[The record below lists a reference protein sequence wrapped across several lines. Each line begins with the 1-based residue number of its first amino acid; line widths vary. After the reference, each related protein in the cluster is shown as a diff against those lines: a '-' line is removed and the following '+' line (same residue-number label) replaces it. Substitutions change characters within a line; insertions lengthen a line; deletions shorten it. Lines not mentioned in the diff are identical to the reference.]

1 MTTQHAGETATH
13 TFNLLSMQH
22 LAHGTAFHRK
32 TIDALS
38 REQYMQLA
46 AAMQT
51 VEDAAVLC
59 RRTSTGLEM
68 LLDLL
73 ANSEI
78 EKYVSE
84 AMSGLLLPLAGEL
97 ARTGQALAQ
106 ATTSQ
111 GGNHA

>member
-1 MTTQHAGETATH
+1 MADTTPSASATAPAP
-13 TFNLLSMQH
+13 FNLRQMQH

-32 TIDALS
+32 SIDALS

-51 VEDAAVLC
+51 VEDAAMLC
-59 RRTSTGLEM
+59 RRTSSGLEM

-84 AMSGLLLPLAGEL
+84 AMGGLLRPLAGEL
-97 ARTGQALAQ
+97 ARTGQALRG
-106 ATTSQ
+106 SLD
-111 GGNHA
+111 